1 MKKPEDMSPETRE
14 RHEKHVADV
23 KSKTKNKQPDERDV
37 GKLITHLN
45 GKPIKKKITTVTSE
59 NKAEHDKKFM
69 NARAGKKEEPKFDRD
84 ELKKKYKENE
94 SNNYHT
100 ENALMLAQN
109 YGTKREQN
117 ALTKALE
124 YRNKAGGYKSDDPM
138 ANLHYKTAHEIHS
151 KYWPHLHDEE
161 E

>member
-1 MKKPEDMSPETRE
+1 MPT
-14 RHEKHVADV
+14 VT
-23 KSKTKNKQPDERDV
+23 SKTKKSHDE
-37 GKLITHLN
+37 
-45 GKPIKKKITTVTSE
+45 
-59 NKAEHDKKFM
+59 KFM
-69 NARAGKKEEPKFDRD
+69 AKRAGKKEEPKFDRD

>member
-1 MKKPEDMSPETRE
+1 MALVT
-14 RHEKHVADV
+14 
-23 KSKTKNKQPDERDV
+23 SKTK
-37 GKLITHLN
+37 
-45 GKPIKKKITTVTSE
+45 
-59 NKAEHDKKFM
+59 AMHDKKHM
-69 NARAGKKEEPKFDRD
+69 DKMAGKKEESKLSIDD
-84 ELKKKYKENE
+84 MKNKYKENE

-109 YGTKREQN
+109 FGTKREQN
-117 ALTKALE
+117 AVSKALE

-138 ANLHYKTAHEIHS
+138 ANLHYKTTHEIHS

>member
-1 MKKPEDMSPETRE
+1 MKKPSEMSPEARE
-14 RHEKHVADV
+14 RHEKHVAEV
-23 KSKTKNKQPDERDV
+23 KERSKNKKPDERDI
-37 GKLITHLN
+37 GKLITHIN
-45 GKPIKKKITTVTSE
+45 GKKITTVTSA
-59 NKAEHDKKFM
+59 NKAEHDEKFM
-69 NARAGKKEEPKFDRD
+69 NARAGKKEQPKLSRE
-84 ELKKKYKENE
+84 ELKQKYKENE

-117 ALTKALE
+117 AVAKALE
-124 YRNKAGGYKSDDPM
+124 YRNKAGGYRSDDPM
-138 ANLHYKTAHEIHS
+138 ANLHYKTTHEIHS

>member
-1 MKKPEDMSPETRE
+1 MSPEARE
-14 RHEKHVADV
+14 RHEKHVSEV
-23 KSKTKNKQPDERDV
+23 KSASKNKQPDERDV
-37 GKLITHLN
+37 GKLITHIN
-45 GKPIKKKITTVTSE
+45 GKKITTVTSA
-59 NKAEHDKKFM
+59 NKAEHDKNFM
-69 NARAGKKEEPKFDRD
+69 NARAGKKEEPKLSIDD
-84 ELKKKYKENE
+84 IKNKYKENE

-109 YGTKREQN
+109 FGTKREQN
-117 ALTKALE
+117 AVSKALE

-138 ANLHYKTAHEIHS
+138 ANLHYKTTHEIHS

>member
-1 MKKPEDMSPETRE
+1 MKKSSEMSLKDQADKHTEHAVVANRAGDD
-14 RHEKHVADV
+14 EKVRYHQAQVA
-23 KSKTKNKQPDERDV
+23 KIKNKLL
-37 GKLITHLN
+37 KLN
-45 GKPIKKKITTVTSE
+45 TVTSE

-69 NARAGKKEEPKFDRD
+69 NARAGKKEEPKLSIDD
-84 ELKKKYKENE
+84 MKNKYKENE

-109 YGTKREQN
+109 FGTKREQN
-117 ALTKALE
+117 AVSKALE

-138 ANLHYKTAHEIHS
+138 ANLHYKTTHEIHS

>member
-1 MKKPEDMSPETRE
+1 MSPEARE

-23 KSKTKNKQPDERDV
+23 KKSSANKKPDERDV
-37 GKLITHLN
+37 GKLITHIN
-45 GKPIKKKITTVTSE
+45 GKKINTVTSA
-59 NKAEHDKKFM
+59 NKAEHDQKFM
-69 NARAGKKEEPKFDRD
+69 SARAGKKEEPKLSIDD
-84 ELKKKYKENE
+84 MKNKYKENE

-109 YGTKREQN
+109 FGTKREQN
-117 ALTKALE
+117 AVSKALE

-138 ANLHYKTAHEIHS
+138 ANLHYKTTHEIHS